1 MTSWPSKSTLQRN
14 CSILQVLRYTT
25 SEKSGPSWQS
35 MLHNFL
41 SRPLSFL
48 GWTTA
53 MLFCSSGWTSIKHNQ
68 TSTNDS
74 ECSGTTGLQRAQK
87 NPCYTSLHLIALA
100 TSGSSHQVQD
110 TDACIQNNHRL
121 STLLLPL
128 TITNLHPSRV
138 RDLLV
143 SDAFVVPS
151 QRGSKSL
158 SRTFSFTIPGWWN
171 NLPTPIG
178 MLDPCQSSS
187 NNWKLISFGTTWLHP
202 KLVLK
207 KKKKKLSLSLLS
219 FSC

>member
-1 MTSWPSKSTLQRN
+1 MKKHHLQLNLAKTELLVVPATLTLQHDFSIQLGTSIITPSTSVRN
-14 CSILQVLRYTT
+14 LGVIFDDQLTFKEHRLQRLLDLAGLRYTT
-25 SEKSGPSWQS
+25 SEKSGPFWQS

-53 MLFCSSGWTSIKHNQ
+53 MLFWLDFHQ

-87 NPCYTSLHLIALA
+87 IPCYTSLHLIALA

-128 TITNLHPSRV
+128 TITNLHP
-138 RDLLV
+138 L
-143 SDAFVVPS
+143 
-151 QRGSKSL
+151 QKSE
-158 SRTFSFTIPGWWN
+158 I
-171 NLPTPIG
+171 
-178 MLDPCQSSS
+178 C
-187 NNWKLISFGTTWLHP
+187 
-202 KLVLK
+202 
-207 KKKKKLSLSLLS
+207 
-219 FSC
+219 